1 MTIRDSCMFTCS
13 KTSSFVELEISCQ
26 IRIID
31 SSIKII
37 ISMYDTSSVYSVS
50 LYFLFYVS
58 IKKKENGTE
67 KRGTS
72 KYILSYYALPT
83 FSLLNLILNNISF
96 LLRFI
101 LSASARFGI
110 TIQQLIITDGL
121 TTSISSIGIIRR
133 TLTLL
138 IFFSTRVLLR

>member
-50 LYFLFYVS
+50 LYLLFYVS
-58 IKKKENGTE
+58 IKKKKMVLKKGGLN
-67 KRGTS
+67 
-72 KYILSYYALPT
+72 ILSYYALPT